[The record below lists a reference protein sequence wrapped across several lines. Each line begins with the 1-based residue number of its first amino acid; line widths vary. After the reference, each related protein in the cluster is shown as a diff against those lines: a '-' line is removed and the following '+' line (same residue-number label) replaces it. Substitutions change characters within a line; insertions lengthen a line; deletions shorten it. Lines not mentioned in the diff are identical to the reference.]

1 MILAALALGCAAGP
15 YGAPDGSTIVLRSDL
30 ADNGYIFDLSYND
43 PDDGIGLLVKESLV
57 VYSPEDLPMNDIL
70 VEVTSGWSAAYVIPV
85 TAVKTVDQYQSE
97 CEGDASEECR
107 AWFDIGTDSYVEF
120 AGDYEDLGGLK
131 PNYMSGSTDNRGVL
145 DFYTFVDSIPVDD
158 EGEVLAVPFYASI
171 GVYVASWQYDFE

>member
-1 MILAALALGCAAGP
+1 MLF
-15 YGAPDGSTIVLRSDL
+15 R
-30 ADNGYIFDLSYND
+30 
-43 PDDGIGLLVKESLV
+43 
-57 VYSPEDLPMNDIL
+57 
-70 VEVTSGWSAAYVIPV
+70 
-85 TAVKTVDQYQSE
+85 
-97 CEGDASEECR
+97 
-107 AWFDIGTDSYVEF
+107 SYVEF